1 MRNHDLQANE
11 GGKSACRREVLMRT
25 RVDIVMNKGGE

>member
-11 GGKSACRREVLMRT
+11 GGKSTCRREVLMRT
-25 RVDIVMNKGGE
+25 RVDVMNKGGE